1 MKRTLIII
9 GAVLLVIA
17 LAVGA
22 YFLFFAPKKAGI
34 VVDTG
39 QNPFGTSGDYT
50 GAGDGQQPT
59 GDTVKTG
66 EEVAPN
72 LVRITQGPVALG
84 SLVFL
89 APKEIVEEEG
99 PDTGTSSASVAK
111 KGKTIFVPEVRYVE
125 RKSGNVYKYE
135 FNEKLLSR
143 ISNRTL
149 PGIQEAAWTA
159 DGKTAFLRFLSANQS
174 GTEVAETYAL
184 PTESEGGYLLESGLD
199 QVVVSGT
206 STVITLLPST
216 PGSIATAARAA
227 RAHAK
232 TLFTS
237 SLSSLRLYPA
247 GKGVGAF
254 TKPSAQMDGFGFM
267 VSAAGAFDRI
277 LGPYRGFTMLPSPSG
292 KQVAY
297 SYLSGQT
304 LVASV
309 MDTATRAST
318 ALPVALLPEKCVWA
332 ADEQSIYCAVPRS
345 MSGSWPDSWY
355 QGAVSFSDRIWK
367 IDLLARTAVLVV
379 DSVAV
384 ANTPIDGVSLS
395 IDANSDVLLFTNKAD
410 GSLWAYDL

>member
-17 LAVGA
+17 IGIGA
-22 YFLFFAPKKAGI
+22 YFLFFAPKKGGI

-89 APKEIVEEEG
+89 APKEITEEEG
-99 PDTGTSSASVAK
+99 PDTGTSSAAKAK
-111 KGKTIFVPEVRYVE
+111 KTILVPEVRYVE

-216 PGSIATAARAA
+216 TGSIATAARADGA
-227 RAHAK
+227 NAK

-367 IDLLARTAVLVV
+367 IDLVARTAVLVV
-379 DSVAV
+379 DPVAV
-384 ANTPIDGVSLS
+384 ANTAIDGVSLS
-395 IDANSDVLLFTNKAD
+395 IDANSDVLLFTNRAD

>member
-216 PGSIATAARAA
+216 TGSIATAARADGA
-227 RAHAK
+227 NAK

>member
-1 MKRTLIII
+1 
-9 GAVLLVIA
+9 
-17 LAVGA
+17 
-22 YFLFFAPKKAGI
+22 
-34 VVDTG
+34 
-39 QNPFGTSGDYT
+39 
-50 GAGDGQQPT
+50 
-59 GDTVKTG
+59 VKTG

-216 PGSIATAARAA
+216 TGSIATAARADGA
-227 RAHAK
+227 NAK

>member
-1 MKRTLIII
+1 MKRPLIIV
-9 GAVLLVIA
+9 GAILLVIA

-22 YFLFFAPKKAGI
+22 YFLFFAPKKGGI

-89 APKEIVEEEG
+89 APKEITEEEG
-99 PDTGTSSASVAK
+99 PDTGTSSAAKAK
-111 KGKTIFVPEVRYVE
+111 KTILVPEVRYVE

-149 PGIQEAAWTA
+149 PGIQEAAWTP
-159 DGKTAFLRFLSANQS
+159 DGKTAFLRFLSSNDS
-174 GTEVAETYAL
+174 GTELVETYAL

-199 QVVVSGT
+199 QVIVSGT

-216 PGSIATAARAA
+216 TGSIATAARADGA
-227 RAHAK
+227 NAK

-367 IDLLARTAVLVV
+367 IDLVARTAVLVV
-379 DSVAV
+379 DPVAV
-384 ANTPIDGVSLS
+384 ANTAIDGVSLS
-395 IDANSDVLLFTNKAD
+395 IDANSDVLLFTNRAD

>member
-1 MKRTLIII
+1 MKRTLIIL
-9 GAVLLVIA
+9 GAVVLVIV
-17 LAVGA
+17 LAVAA

-39 QNPFGTSGDYT
+39 QNPFQTGGDYT
-50 GAGDGQQPT
+50 GTGTGQEPT
-59 GDTVKTG
+59 GDTATGG

-72 LVRITQGPVALG
+72 LVRITKGPVAFG

-89 APKEIVEEEG
+89 TPKEIEEG
-99 PDTGTSSASVAK
+99 GESDTGTSSAPKVK
-111 KGKTIFVPEVRYVE
+111 KTIFVPEVRFVE

-149 PGIQEAAWTA
+149 PGIQEAAWTP
-159 DGKTAFLRFLSANQS
+159 DGKTAFLRFLSAKES
-174 GTEVAETYAL
+174 GTEVIETYAL
-184 PTESEGGYLLESGLD
+184 PTEVEGGYLLESGLD
-199 QVVVSGT
+199 QVIVSGT
-206 STVITLLPST
+206 STVVTLLPST
-216 PGSIATAARAA
+216 TGSIATAARADGA
-227 RAHAK
+227 NAK

-237 SLSSLRLYPA
+237 SLSSLRLTPS
-247 GKGVGAF
+247 GKGGVGAF

-292 KQVAY
+292 KQVVY
-297 SYLSGQT
+297 SALSGQT
-304 LVASV
+304 VTANV

-345 MSGSWPDSWY
+345 MSGTWPDSWY

-367 IDLLARTAVLVV
+367 IDLIARTAVLIV
-379 DSVAV
+379 DPVAV

-395 IDANSDVLLFTNKAD
+395 IDASSDVLLFTNKAD

>member
-17 LAVGA
+17 IGIGA
-22 YFLFFAPKKAGI
+22 YFLFFAPKKGGI

-89 APKEIVEEEG
+89 APKEITEEEG
-99 PDTGTSSASVAK
+99 PDTGTSSAAKAK
-111 KGKTIFVPEVRYVE
+111 KTILVPEVRYVE

-149 PGIQEAAWTA
+149 PGIQEAAWTP
-159 DGKTAFLRFLSANQS
+159 DGKTAFLRFLSSNDS
-174 GTEVAETYAL
+174 GTELVETYAL

-199 QVVVSGT
+199 QVIVSGT

-216 PGSIATAARAA
+216 TGSIATAARADGA
-227 RAHAK
+227 NAK

-304 LVASV
+304 LVANV

-367 IDLLARTAVLVV
+367 IDLAARTAVLVV
-379 DSVAV
+379 DPVAV

-395 IDANSDVLLFTNKAD
+395 IDANSDVLLFTNRAD

>member
-1 MKRTLIII
+1 
-9 GAVLLVIA
+9 
-17 LAVGA
+17 
-22 YFLFFAPKKAGI
+22 
-34 VVDTG
+34 
-39 QNPFGTSGDYT
+39 
-50 GAGDGQQPT
+50 
-59 GDTVKTG
+59 
-66 EEVAPN
+66 
-72 LVRITQGPVALG
+72 
-84 SLVFL
+84 
-89 APKEIVEEEG
+89 
-99 PDTGTSSASVAK
+99 
-111 KGKTIFVPEVRYVE
+111 
-125 RKSGNVYKYE
+125 
-135 FNEKLLSR
+135 
-143 ISNRTL
+143 
-149 PGIQEAAWTA
+149 
-159 DGKTAFLRFLSANQS
+159 
-174 GTEVAETYAL
+174 
-184 PTESEGGYLLESGLD
+184 
-199 QVVVSGT
+199 
-206 STVITLLPST
+206 
-216 PGSIATAARAA
+216 
-227 RAHAK
+227 
-232 TLFTS
+232 
-237 SLSSLRLYPA
+237 
-247 GKGVGAF
+247 
-254 TKPSAQMDGFGFM
+254 M